1 MKKTGRTINV
11 FLMDGTPDGKIK
23 CTIGNWIGVV
33 YKIPIK
39 ELDSCRE
46 REELKYSG
54 VYFLIG
60 ASDKDSE
67 PVIYVGQARSRKNGE
82 GTNQRLNEHHS
93 KSKDFF
99 WSEAIVLTTS
109 NNSLGATEISYLE
122 NRFFSLANEAHRYKV
137 VNNNEPP
144 KGNVTEEKESE
155 LEEFIENARLVMS
168 VLGRRVFEIGRAH
181 V

>member
-1 MKKTGRTINV
+1 MKKKTGRTINV

-23 CTIGNWIGVV
+23 CIGVV

-60 ASDKDSE
+60 TSDKDSE

-93 KSKDFF
+93 KSKEFF
-99 WSEAIVLTTS
+99 
-109 NNSLGATEISYLE
+109 
-122 NRFFSLANEAHRYKV
+122 
-137 VNNNEPP
+137 
-144 KGNVTEEKESE
+144 
-155 LEEFIENARLVMS
+155 LVRS
-168 VLGRRVFEIGRAH
+168 DSFDH
-181 V
+181 VK

>member
-54 VYFLIG
+54 VCTF
-60 ASDKDSE
+60 
-67 PVIYVGQARSRKNGE
+67 
-82 GTNQRLNEHHS
+82 
-93 KSKDFF
+93 
-99 WSEAIVLTTS
+99 
-109 NNSLGATEISYLE
+109 
-122 NRFFSLANEAHRYKV
+122 
-137 VNNNEPP
+137 
-144 KGNVTEEKESE
+144 
-155 LEEFIENARLVMS
+155 
-168 VLGRRVFEIGRAH
+168 
-181 V
+181 

>member
-1 MKKTGRTINV
+1 
-11 FLMDGTPDGKIK
+11 MDGTPDGKIK

-82 GTNQRLNEHHS
+82 GTNQRLMNTIQNQRI
-93 KSKDFF
+93 FF
-99 WSEAIVLTTS
+99 
-109 NNSLGATEISYLE
+109 GQK
-122 NRFFSLANEAHRYKV
+122 R
-137 VNNNEPP
+137 
-144 KGNVTEEKESE
+144 
-155 LEEFIENARLVMS
+155 
-168 VLGRRVFEIGRAH
+168 
-181 V
+181 

>member
-99 WSEAIVLTTS
+99 
-109 NNSLGATEISYLE
+109 GQK
-122 NRFFSLANEAHRYKV
+122 R
-137 VNNNEPP
+137 
-144 KGNVTEEKESE
+144 
-155 LEEFIENARLVMS
+155 
-168 VLGRRVFEIGRAH
+168 
-181 V
+181 

>member
-46 REELKYSG
+46 REELKCSG

-60 ASDKDSE
+60 TSDKDSE

-93 KSKDFF
+93 KSKEFF
-99 WSEAIVLTTS
+99 
-109 NNSLGATEISYLE
+109 
-122 NRFFSLANEAHRYKV
+122 
-137 VNNNEPP
+137 
-144 KGNVTEEKESE
+144 
-155 LEEFIENARLVMS
+155 LVRS
-168 VLGRRVFEIGRAH
+168 DSFDH
-181 V
+181 VK